1 MKYLQRG
8 QKNETY
14 CKKNDVIDKNF
25 NLYFLL
31 RYYETYNQM
40 DRKLQIE
47 MNFSLMQVMVRI
59 AKLFVT

>member
-1 MKYLQRG
+1 MKYLYRG
-8 QKNETY
+8 KKNE
-14 CKKNDVIDKNF
+14 I
-25 NLYFLL
+25 
-31 RYYETYNQM
+31 